1 MSELLESLLLFSWN
15 LGLKNATV
23 SKKLDSRVGKI
34 QLLAFFFKWIYFRN
48 DEIIMIHSRI
58 ACSSILLL

>member
-34 QLLAFFFKWIYFRN
+34 QLVVFFF
-48 DEIIMIHSRI
+48 
-58 ACSSILLL
+58 